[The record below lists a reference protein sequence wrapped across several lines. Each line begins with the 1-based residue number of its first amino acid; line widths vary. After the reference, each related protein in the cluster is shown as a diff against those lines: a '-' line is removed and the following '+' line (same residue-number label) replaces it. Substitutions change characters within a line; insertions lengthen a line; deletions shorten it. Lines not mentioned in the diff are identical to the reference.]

1 MKERKCSQ
9 LYFLFGA
16 TSVLEQLTGPLPY
29 LMSSTA
35 ISSFLP
41 EKGER
46 GWPAEAL
53 LPQSGTHVHHG
64 PSQLGAGLGIVFKC
78 DSSTDEVVSL
88 SSPLHRPEGDGRT
101 LGFGGKRN
109 LQKIIIVIIIIAT
122 NVKVMAK
129 YCTHLYDVILVPS
142 V

>member
-16 TSVLEQLTGPLPY
+16 TSVLEQLAGPLPC
-29 LMSSTA
+29 LMSSSV

-41 EKGER
+41 AKGKT

-64 PSQLGAGLGIVFKC
+64 PSQLGTGLGIVFKC

-88 SSPLHRPEGDGRT
+88 FSPLHRHEGDGRT

-109 LQKIIIVIIIIAT
+109 LQKSIIIIIISSSS
-122 NVKVMAK
+122 
-129 YCTHLYDVILVPS
+129 ILLPPMS
-142 V
+142 R